1 MIPVIHNVHRLRCG
15 VRRQLVLTQY
25 VGVGGTKRIDIW
37 YFGTLVTRVLMRKE
51 KTMALKTRVGYRD
64 AGDGQS
70 IKKSEAERLPP
81 NQVVK
86 ERIPLPGR
94 GDTKK

>member
-1 MIPVIHNVHRLRCG
+1 
-15 VRRQLVLTQY
+15 
-25 VGVGGTKRIDIW
+25 
-37 YFGTLVTRVLMRKE
+37 MRKE